1 MLRLLPL
8 SWAEW
13 RHHPWRHA
21 AALLAVALGVALAS
35 SVQLIN
41 HAALSEFGQAVRAVN
56 GEPDVV
62 LAAARREGFADAL
75 LGVLAVDERVAALSP
90 VLEIDTLAR
99 RPGRPGGPDTAD
111 GAASASGAGSVAV
124 KVLGLDAL
132 QIAAT
137 APALMP
143 RPAPGS
149 TAGATTVLDPALAWP
164 NPAALSRLQ
173 LAPGDTIELQSP
185 GGWRRL
191 RVGGSVAAG
200 GGPLVVL
207 DIAAAQQ
214 AFSRDGRLSR
224 IDVKLAPGV
233 DRNAW
238 LAAQTLPPQVRV
250 ASSDEALQRIS
261 NLSLAYRVNLGVLA
275 LVALLVG
282 GFLVYSVV
290 SLSVAQRTPTLALLG
305 VLGLAA
311 RDRRQLV
318 LLESAAIGV
327 AGSALGLAG
336 GAALAWAALRLLG
349 ADLGGGYFPGL
360 APQLQWPWAPLTA
373 CFALGVAATVA
384 GAWWP
389 ARQAERLAPALALKG
404 LGSGPQQPPRMAP
417 GLAALAA
424 GGLLALAP
432 PVAGLPL
439 AAYASVAL
447 LLGGGVALVPV
458 AVQALLERQGTPR
471 AALWL
476 LALRRAR
483 FARQTAS
490 ATVAGVVA
498 SLALS
503 VALTVMVASFR
514 DAVSSWLDQVLPADL
529 YLRTAPSAAAAE
541 QALLPDGFAASA
553 AALPGVARVQVARQR
568 SLSLDPQQP
577 ALALLARP
585 LADPAATLP
594 LRGRLL
600 PAADGTVSIYASEPA
615 AALYGWSV
623 GDRIRLPIEPIDA
636 RGEATSLPPL
646 LVRGI
651 WRDYARQFGAV
662 AIDLGDY
669 RRLTGDEGLNDL
681 AVWLGPGASGAA
693 VEAALKGLA
702 GTERPVEISST
713 AELRRLSLAIFD
725 RSFAVTRYLQAVAIA
740 VGLVGVAASLS
751 AQVLARRKEFG
762 LLAHLGLTRRQVTT
776 LVTLETLAWLLAGCA
791 VGLGLGAAI
800 ALVLVHVVNPQSFH
814 WTMEMRWPAVPLA
827 ALAGAVL
834 VAGGVTA
841 AMSARRAAGSQAV
854 LAVKEDW

>member
-41 HAALSEFGQAVRAVN
+41 HSALSEFAQAVRAVN

-62 LAAARREGFADAL
+62 IAGARREGFGDAL
-75 LGVLAVDERVAALSP
+75 VARLARDERIAALSP
-90 VLEIDTLAR
+90 VLEIETLAR
-99 RPGRPGGPDTAD
+99 TA
-111 GAASASGAGSVAV
+111 AGEPAQAV
-124 KVLGLDAL
+124 RVVGIDAL
-132 QIAAT
+132 AVAAT
-137 APALMP
+137 APALLP
-143 RPAPGS
+143 RPAASG
-149 TAGATTVLDPALAWP
+149 AGATSLLDPDLAWP
-164 NPAALSRLQ
+164 NPTAMARLK
-173 LAPGDTIELQSP
+173 LRAGDVVELQSP
-185 GGWRRL
+185 GGWRQL

-200 GGPLVVL
+200 GSALIVL
-207 DIAAAQQ
+207 DLAAAQHGFGR
-214 AFSRDGRLSR
+214 AGRLSR
-224 IDVKLAPGV
+224 IDLKLASGV
-233 DRNAW
+233 DRAAW
-238 LAAQTLPPQVRV
+238 LGTQALPPDVRI
-250 ASSDEALQRIS
+250 ATADEALQRVS

-290 SLSVAQRTPTLALLG
+290 SLSVAQRTPSLALLG

-311 RDRRQLV
+311 ADRRRWV
-318 LLESAAIGV
+318 LTESALLGV
-327 AGSALGLAG
+327 LGSALGLAG
-336 GAALAWAALRLLG
+336 GALLAWAALRLLG
-349 ADLGGGYFPGL
+349 ADLGGGYFPGV
-360 APQLQWPWAPLTA
+360 APTLQWPAGPLAA
-373 CFALGVAATVA
+373 CFGLGVLATVA

-389 ARQAERLAPALALKG
+389 ARQAERLVPALALKG
-404 LGSGPQQPPRMAP
+404 LGSGPQTAPPAWP
-417 GLAALAA
+417 GLVAL
-424 GGLLALAP
+424 GTGVLLALAP
-432 PVAGLPL
+432 PISGLPI
-439 AAYASVAL
+439 AAYAAVAL

-458 AVQALLERQGTPR
+458 AVQALLEKQGTPR
-471 AALWL
+471 SAVLL

-498 SLALS
+498 SLALA

-514 DAVSSWLDQVLPADL
+514 DAVSVWLDQVLPADL
-529 YLRTAPSAAAAE
+529 YLRTAPHSRSAE
-541 QALLPDGFAASA
+541 QALLPDGFPASA
-553 AALPGVARVQVARQR
+553 AALPGVRRVQAARQR
-568 SLSLDPQQP
+568 ALALEPQRP

-594 LRGRLL
+594 LRGSLA
-600 PAADGTVSIYASEPA
+600 PAAADAVGIFVSEPA

-623 GDRIRLPIEPIDA
+623 GDRIELPIAPLDSA
-636 RGEATSLPPL
+636 GHATSLPPL

-662 AIDLGDY
+662 AMDLADY

-681 AVWLGPGASGAA
+681 AVWLAPGAAEA
-693 VEAALKGLA
+693 PVEAALKALA
-702 GTERPVEISST
+702 GAQRPVEVAST

-725 RSFAVTRYLQAVAIA
+725 RSFAVTRYLQAVAIG

-776 LVTLETLAWLLAGCA
+776 LVTLETLAWLVAGCA
-791 VGLGLGAAI
+791 VGLGLGMAI

-814 WTMEMRWPAVPLA
+814 WTMEMRLPAATLA
-827 ALAGAVL
+827 ALAGSVL
-834 VAGGVTA
+834 AAGAATA
-841 AMSARRAAGSQAV
+841 AFSARRAATRQAV
-854 LAVKEDW
+854 MAVKEDW

>member
-62 LAAARREGFADAL
+62 LAGTRREGFADTVLGPLAL
-75 LGVLAVDERVAALSP
+75 DERVATLSP
-90 VLEIDTLAR
+90 VVEIDTLAR
-99 RPGRPGGPDTAD
+99 RAE
-111 GAASASGAGSVAV
+111 GSEPPVNLRV
-124 KVLGLDAL
+124 MGIDAL
-132 QIAAT
+132 QVVAT

-143 RPAPGS
+143 RPAAS
-149 TAGATTVLDPALAWP
+149 AASGATAVLDPALAWP
-164 NPAALSRLQ
+164 NPAALSRLKVK
-173 LAPGDTIELQSP
+173 AGDTIELQSS
-185 GGWRRL
+185 GGWRRF

-200 GGPLVVL
+200 GTPLVVVDL
-207 DIAAAQQ
+207 AAAQHG
-214 AFSRDGRLSR
+214 FGRVGLVSR
-224 IDVKLAPGV
+224 IDVKLTTGT
-233 DRNAW
+233 DRGAW
-238 LAAQTLPPQVRV
+238 LAAQSLPAQVRV
-250 ASSDEALQRIS
+250 ASADEAMQRVS

-311 RDRRQLV
+311 RERRRLV

-327 AGSALGLAG
+327 VGSGLGLAG

-360 APQLQWPWAPLTA
+360 APQLQWPLVPLAA
-373 CFALGVAATVA
+373 CFVLGVAATVA

-389 ARQAERLAPALALKG
+389 ARQAERLVPALALKG
-404 LGSGPQQPPRMAP
+404 LGSGPLRPPRAGP

-424 GGLLALAP
+424 GGIMALAP
-432 PVAGLPL
+432 PIGGLPI
-439 AAYASVAL
+439 AAYAAVAL
-447 LLGGGVALVPV
+447 LLAGGVALVPV
-458 AVQALLERQGTPR
+458 AVQALLERQGTP
-471 AALWL
+471 ASALWL

-483 FARQTAS
+483 FARHIAS

-514 DAVSSWLDQVLPADL
+514 DAVSTWLDQVLPADL
-529 YLRTAPSAAAAE
+529 YLRTAPTAAAAE
-541 QALLPDGFAASA
+541 QAQLPDGYGASA
-553 AALPGVARVQVARQR
+553 AGLPGVARVQVARQR
-568 SLSLDPQQP
+568 SLSLDPHQP
-577 ALALLARP
+577 ALVLLARP
-585 LADPAATLP
+585 LADPAAELP
-594 LRGRLL
+594 LQGRLIPPL
-600 PAADGTVSIYASEPA
+600 SGTVGIFVSEPG

-623 GDRIRLPIEPIDA
+623 GQRIRLPIEPVDG
-636 RGEATSLPPL
+636 RGEAVSLPPL

-662 AIDLGDY
+662 VMDLGDY
-669 RRLTGDEGLNDL
+669 RRLTGDDGLNDL
-681 AVWLGPGASGAA
+681 AVWLKPGAPGAP
-693 VEAALKGLA
+693 VEAALKRLA
-702 GTERPVEISST
+702 GDERPVEVVST
-713 AELRRLSLAIFD
+713 AELRRISLAIFD
-725 RSFAVTRYLQAVAIA
+725 RSFAVTRYLQGVAIA

-762 LLAHLGLTRRQVTT
+762 LLAHLGLTRRQVTG
-776 LVTLETLAWLLAGCA
+776 LVTLETLAWLVAGCA

-814 WTMEMRWPAVPLA
+814 WTMEMRWPAMPLA

-834 VAGGVTA
+834 LAGGLTA
-841 AMSARRAAGSQAV
+841 AASARRAAARQAV